1 MRPLLQP
8 ARRHDYQRLRSVDD
22 HNDTDNGSGNG
33 NDSDNDDDNDAV
45 GASADRSGAEFFSA
59 GRMICSLLAFAE
71 FSAQPDIL
79 RFMSTRFVSHIAHHM
94 LMVAISGR
102 M

>member
-1 MRPLLQP
+1 
-8 ARRHDYQRLRSVDD
+8 
-22 HNDTDNGSGNG
+22 
-33 NDSDNDDDNDAV
+33 
-45 GASADRSGAEFFSA
+45 
-59 GRMICSLLAFAE
+59 MIFSLLAFAE

-94 LMVAISGR
+94 VMVAISGR